1 MAYVTISDYT
11 AFTTTAISD
20 SDFTLISERASDII
34 DVITFNKV
42 ADKGI
47 SFYPLSVQS
56 KIKKATCAL
65 CESIQINGGVTA
77 LAQSTDDLT
86 SVSIGSFS
94 YGKNSS
100 SGTNSVY
107 GATIPPLLYMYLTGT
122 GLLYC
127 GGVDIVDNTTNPCN
141 TFNT

>member
-34 DVITFNKV
+34 DVITFSKI

-47 SFYPLSVQS
+47 SFYPLSVQN

-77 LAQSTDDLT
+77 LAQSNDNLT
-86 SVSIGSFS
+86 NVSIGSFS
-94 YGKNSS
+94 YGKAPGN
-100 SGTNSVY
+100 GTNSVY
-107 GATIPPLLYMYLTGT
+107 GVTIPPMLYMYLAGT
-122 GLLYC
+122 GLLYS
-127 GGVDIVDNTTNPCN
+127 GGGDIVDNTTDSCN

>member
-1 MAYVTISDYT
+1 MAYIVKSDYT
-11 AFTTTAISD
+11 AFTTTTISD
-20 SDFTLISERASDII
+20 DDFNIISERASDII
-34 DVITFNKV
+34 DVITFSKI

-47 SFYPLSVQS
+47 SFYPSSVQS

-65 CESIQINGGVTA
+65 CESIQINGGVTT
-77 LAQSTDDLT
+77 LAQSVDDLT

-94 YGKNSS
+94 YGKAPGND
-100 SGTNSVY
+100 TNIIY
-107 GATIPPLLYMYLTGT
+107 GVTIPPLLYMYLTGT

>member
-1 MAYVTISDYT
+1 MAYITKSDYT

-20 SDFTLISERASDII
+20 SDFALISERASDII

-65 CESIQINGGVTA
+65 CESIQISGGVTT
-77 LAQSTDDLT
+77 LAQSNDNLT
-86 SVSIGSFS
+86 NVSIGSFS
-94 YGKNSS
+94 YGKAPNSD
-100 SGTNSVY
+100 TNIIY
-107 GATIPPLLYMYLTGT
+107 GVTIPPLLYMYLAGT

-127 GGVDIVDNTTNPCN
+127 GGVDIVDNTTDPCN

>member
-1 MAYVTISDYT
+1 MAYIVKSDYT
-11 AFTTTAISD
+11 SFTTTAISD

-34 DVITFNKV
+34 DTITFNKV

-47 SFYPLSVQS
+47 SFYPSSVQS

-65 CESIQINGGVTA
+65 CESIQINGGVTT
-77 LAQSTDDLT
+77 LAQSVDDLT

-107 GATIPPLLYMYLTGT
+107 GVTIPPLLYMYLTGT

>member
-1 MAYVTISDYT
+1 MAYIVKSDYT
-11 AFTTTAISD
+11 SFTTTAISD

-34 DVITFNKV
+34 DVITFNKI

-47 SFYPLSVQS
+47 SSYPLSVQS

-65 CESIQINGGVTA
+65 CESISISGGVTA

-86 SVSIGSFS
+86 NVSIGSFS
-94 YGKNSS
+94 YGKAPDN
-100 SGTNSVY
+100 GTNSVY
-107 GATIPPLLYMYLTGT
+107 GVTIPPLLYMYLAGT

-141 TFNT
+141 TFDT

>member
-1 MAYVTISDYT
+1 MAYIVKSDYT
-11 AFTTTAISD
+11 AFTTTTISD
-20 SDFTLISERASDII
+20 DDFNIISERASDIM
-34 DVITFNKV
+34 DVITFNKI

-47 SFYPLSVQS
+47 SSYPLSVQN

-65 CESIQINGGVTA
+65 CESIQKNGGVTT

-86 SVSIGSFS
+86 NVSIGSFS
-94 YGKNSS
+94 YGKAPDN
-100 SGTNSVY
+100 GTNSVY
-107 GATIPPLLYMYLTGT
+107 GVTIPPLLYMYLSGT